1 MQEYILVSQTEMKVE
16 IYRPSEVG
24 CWFRESLGK
33 EDCLKLKSVGLTFTM
48 ANIYEEVL
56 TGE

>member
-1 MQEYILVSQTEMKVE
+1 MISQTEIKVE
-16 IYRPSEVG
+16 IYRPLEAG

-33 EDCLKLKSVGLTFTM
+33 EDCLKLNSVGLTFTI
-48 ANIYEEVL
+48 ANIYDEVL